1 MDDPKVCIVG
11 AGPCGLT
18 AAKTLHERGIPFE
31 CFEKGSQL
39 GGLWRYENDNAQA
52 AAYRSL
58 HLNSSKDRTGFF
70 DYPMPTSYPDFPHH
84 SLVLKYLEDYTHHF
98 GFGEKITFQ
107 TTVSRIEPLE
117 SSSYEVTTQDRAGK
131 QQRRVYSAVIVANGH
146 HWKPRWPQLPG
157 AFSKQMLH
165 SHDYRTP
172 EPFAGK
178 RVLVVGM
185 GNSAC
190 DIACD
195 IARVAESVQLSIR
208 RGAHII
214 PKYILGKPLDK
225 AAPRWMWRYLPF
237 PLFQRLFALA
247 LHVSRG
253 RLKNFG
259 LPTPSHRIL
268 EEHPTISSD
277 LLPLIGH
284 GKIGLRPLLQELAGE
299 EVVFEGGGR
308 SEVDAILFATGYQIA
323 FPFLDP
329 QVLNPQG
336 NEVSLYKRV
345 VHPDYPGLYFLG
357 LIQPWGSV
365 LPLAEEQG
373 KWVADLLEQ
382 KCGLPSRSAMQA
394 EIQAWRQQMQRRY
407 TQSCRH
413 TIQVDF
419 YPYLD
424 DLRRERRRRP
434 TKQATVTPE
443 RRLKVAG

>member
-1 MDDPKVCIVG
+1 MNQGKVCIIG
-11 AGPCGLT
+11 AGACGLT
-18 AAKTLHERGIPFE
+18 AAKTLHERGIPFD
-31 CFEKGSQL
+31 CFEKGSQI
-39 GGLWRYENDNAQA
+39 GGLWRYENDNQQA

-70 DYPMPTSYPDFPHH
+70 DYPMPISYPDFPHH
-84 SLVLKYLEDYTHHF
+84 SLVLKYLEDYTNHF
-98 GFGEKITFQ
+98 GFGNKITFRTSVQ
-107 TTVSRIEPLE
+107 VVEPL
-117 SSSYEVTTQDRAGK
+117 SDGSYEVTTVDRAGSLR
-131 QQRRVYSAVIVANGH
+131 RRVYASVLVANGH
-146 HWKPRWPQLPG
+146 HWKPRWPDLPG
-157 AFSKQMLH
+157 EFTNEVLH

-178 RVLVVGM
+178 RVLIVGM

-195 IARVAESVQLSIR
+195 LARVAKRVTLSIR

-237 PLFQRLFALA
+237 PLFQRLFGFA

-253 RLKNFG
+253 RLRNFG
-259 LPTPSHRIL
+259 LPTPEHRIL

-277 LLPLIGH
+277 LLSMIGH
-284 GKIGLRPLLQELAGE
+284 GKIGHTNNVTELAGE
-299 EVVFEGGGR
+299 EVIFQNGKRGEFDV
-308 SEVDAILFATGYQIA
+308 IIFATGYEIA
-323 FPFLDP
+323 FPFLDRSI
-329 QVLNPQG
+329 LNPAG

-345 VHPDYPGLYFLG
+345 VHPEHTGLYFLG
-357 LIQPWGSV
+357 LVQPWGSV

-373 KWVADLLEQ
+373 KWVADLIEH
-382 KCGLPSRSAMQA
+382 KCGLPSSERMQA
-394 EIQAWRQQMQRRY
+394 EIRAWRQQMRSRY
-407 TQSCRH
+407 TETARH

-424 DLRRERRRRP
+424 ELRRERKRP
-434 TKQATVTPE
+434 PTQQHPTNVPQSS
-443 RRLKVAG
+443 LKAA